1 MLLLNNGFVG
11 TEVLFNAILEILD
24 ANGLKAKW
32 PFGSED
38 SFTGLVKLALRA
50 DPGIT
55 AADVGI
61 ADGTTEGLERWA
73 RGQASCT
80 SQRSTGCWNRVDI
93 DIE

>member
-11 TEVLFNAILEILD
+11 TEVLFNAILGIPD

-32 PFGSED
+32 PFGSEE
-38 SFTGLVKLALRA
+38 SFIGLIKLALHA
-50 DPGIT
+50 DPRIT